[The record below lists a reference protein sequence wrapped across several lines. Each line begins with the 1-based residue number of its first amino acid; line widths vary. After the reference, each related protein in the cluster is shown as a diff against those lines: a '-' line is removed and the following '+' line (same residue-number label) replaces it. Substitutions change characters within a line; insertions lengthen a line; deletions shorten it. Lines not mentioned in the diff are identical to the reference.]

1 MRRENRSSRP
11 GGDKAQGGRK
21 PGGERR
27 GQRSGSERGGSAPGG
42 FRSRQGTERSSQR
55 PDGERSSARPGS
67 VRSIRR
73 PDGERSSARP
83 GAERSSQRP
92 GSVRS
97 IRRPG
102 SERSGQ
108 GSGFERGSQNQ
119 GSERSGQ
126 RSEFGRGSLRSGGD
140 RSFKRAGSDSHDQ
153 KPVSGG
159 RRIRRVGERREGER
173 TFGERRSPEHGRF
186 GGDPTASRQ
195 RVPRE
200 RSGTSRQPGSGRG
213 KLLLRKERRPS
224 RGELLRDL
232 GYSDHKSYR
241 DSARRA
247 SNAVP
252 EVKGDL
258 IRLNRFIANSGICSR
273 READKYISAGVVV
286 VNGQI
291 VTELGSKVSP
301 DDEVRFDGRLITP
314 ERKVYLLLNK
324 PKDFVTTTDD
334 PHATQTVMDL
344 IKNACEER
352 VYPVGRLDRNTTGL
366 LLFTNDGDMA
376 KRLSHPSHKVDK
388 VYQVTLDKNVSV
400 NDIQKIAD
408 GFELEDGFI
417 AADAITYVEGMEKNV
432 IGIEIHSGRTRIV
445 RRIFEHLGYRV
456 KGLDRVSYAGLTK
469 KNLPRGR
476 WRFLSPPE
484 VSYLKMK

>member
-27 GQRSGSERGGSAPGG
+27 GQRPGSDRGGSGPGG
-42 FRSRQGTERSSQR
+42 FRSRQGSERSSQ
-55 PDGERSSARPGS
+55 
-67 VRSIRR
+67 R

-102 SERSGQ
+102 SERSGER
-108 GSGFERGSQNQ
+108 SGFERNSQNP

-140 RSFKRAGSDSHDQ
+140 RSFKRAGGDSHDQ

-186 GGDPTASRQ
+186 GGDPSASRQ

-200 RSGTSRQPGSGRG
+200 RSGSSRQPGSRSG

-241 DSARRA
+241 DSRRA

-252 EVKGDL
+252 EAKGDL

-334 PHATQTVMDL
+334 PHATQTVMEL